1 MLLLQN
7 QRRNG
12 PGVPVMLTEY
22 FRPPT
27 ELVRRHGV
35 VRFMQALAN
44 RLSQYVSNA
53 DHVCQTLRTLNPR
66 DSDVSPDED
75 IVRTGDIIDRIFI
88 IREGWAIRYRT
99 LEDGRRQ
106 IVNFMLPGDIFDLHA
121 LSGLE
126 ADHTVTA
133 VTRTRIMEIETAPFV
148 DALRACGEF
157 ASGFWW
163 AAVQEESILREQIVR
178 VGRRTARERIAHL
191 LLELQRR
198 LTCALGGKDNN
209 LVLPV
214 TRTDLADA
222 LGLTPVHVSRT
233 MSWLSAAGLIEQ
245 KRGVVSIVD
254 RPRLARLAHFDDDY
268 LHLRRLDFAPPPPA
282 TSARIRRVI

>member
-1 MLLLQN
+1 
-7 QRRNG
+7 
-12 PGVPVMLTEY
+12 
-22 FRPPT
+22 
-27 ELVRRHGV
+27 
-35 VRFMQALAN
+35 MQALAN

-53 DHVCQTLRTLNPR
+53 DLVCQTIRELNPR
-66 DSDVSPDED
+66 DSDISPDED
-75 IVRTGDIIDRIFI
+75 IIRTGDRSGRLFI
-88 IREGWAIRYRT
+88 IREGWTIRYRM

-133 VTRTRIMEIETAPFV
+133 VTRTRIIEIENAPFV
-148 DALRACGEF
+148 AALRSNGEF
-157 ASGFWW
+157 ASAFWW

-198 LTCALGGKDNN
+198 LACALGGKDNN

-233 MSWLSAAGLIEQ
+233 MSWLSSAGLIEQ

-268 LHLRRLDFAPPPPA
+268 LHLRKLDFAPTPPG

>member
-1 MLLLQN
+1 
-7 QRRNG
+7 
-12 PGVPVMLTEY
+12 
-22 FRPPT
+22 
-27 ELVRRHGV
+27 
-35 VRFMQALAN
+35 MQALIN

-53 DHVCQTLRTLNPR
+53 EEVCEALRDLKPR
-66 DSDVSPDED
+66 EADISPDED
-75 IVRTGDIIDRIFI
+75 IIRMGDTTGRVFI
-88 IREGWAIRYRT
+88 IRDGWAIRYRT

-106 IVNFMLPGDIFDLHA
+106 IVNFMLPGDIFDLQA

-133 VTRTRIMEIETAPFV
+133 VTRTRIFEIETAPFIC
-148 DALRACGEF
+148 ALRSSGEF
-157 ASGFWW
+157 ASAFWW

-191 LLELQRR
+191 LLELNRR
-198 LTCALGGKDNN
+198 LTCALGGKENN

-233 MSWLSAAGLIEQ
+233 MTWLRAAGLIEQ
-245 KRGVVSIVD
+245 QRGVVSITD

-268 LHLRRLDFAPPPPA
+268 LHLKKLDLSPQPPENR
-282 TSARIRRVI
+282 THIRRVI